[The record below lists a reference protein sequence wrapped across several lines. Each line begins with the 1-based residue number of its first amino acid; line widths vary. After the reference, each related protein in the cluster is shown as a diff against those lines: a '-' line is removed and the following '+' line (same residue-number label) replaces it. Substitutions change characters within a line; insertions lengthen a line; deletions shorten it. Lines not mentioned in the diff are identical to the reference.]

1 MDEQTL
7 MAFIQRIIR
16 NTSSDIQAQSM
27 LRELHGMLEA
37 NARQHPGE
45 KDLLAPL
52 TDAIAA
58 FPEVR
63 EDAAKAGELDRKAI
77 AIAKKRADERRE
89 REAQY
94 NRC

>member
-1 MDEQTL
+1 MDENAL
-7 MAFIQRIIR
+7 MAFIQSIIR

-27 LRELHGMLEA
+27 LRELLSMLDA
-37 NARQHPGE
+37 DTRQHPEE
-45 KDLLAPL
+45 KELLEPL
-52 TDAIAA
+52 RDAIAA

-63 EDAAKAGELDRKAI
+63 EDAAKAGELDRKTLI
-77 AIAKKRADERRE
+77 VAKNRADERRQ